1 MNKHYEEKVTAKYIG
16 HRQYEVTVSEI
27 SVTKNEKGKE
37 IRETVKNT
45 RTVFS
50 EPTLLSSFLAG
61 ETLAESCRRRI
72 LEIEEE
78 FKLYDF
84 DKFSLHSIVEALDRA
99 ARKVDRVL
107 PQPYML

>member
-16 HRQYEVTVSEI
+16 HRQYEVTVFEI
-27 SVTKNEKGKE
+27 AVTKNEKGEE
-37 IRETVKNT
+37 IRETVRNA

-61 ETLAESCRRRI
+61 ETLSESYGRRI
-72 LEIEEE
+72 FKIDKE
-78 FKLYDF
+78 FKFYDF
-84 DKFSLHSIVEALDRA
+84 DKFSLHSIVEALERA
-99 ARKVDRVL
+99 AQKADRVL

>member
-27 SVTKNEKGKE
+27 SVTKNKKGEE
-37 IRETVKNT
+37 IRETVRNA

-50 EPTLLSSFLAG
+50 EPTLLSSFHAG

-72 LEIEEE
+72 LEIDEE

-84 DKFSLHSIVEALDRA
+84 NKFSLHSIVEALDRA
-99 ARKVDRVL
+99 AQKADRVL
-107 PQPYML
+107 TQPYML

>member
-1 MNKHYEEKVTAKYIG
+1 MNKHYENKVTAKYIG
-16 HRQYEVTVSEI
+16 HRQYEVTISEI

-37 IRETVKNT
+37 IREMVKNT

-50 EPTLLSSFLAG
+50 EPTLSSSFLAG

-84 DKFSLHSIVEALDRA
+84 NNFSLHSIVEALDRA

-107 PQPYML
+107 PQPYMF